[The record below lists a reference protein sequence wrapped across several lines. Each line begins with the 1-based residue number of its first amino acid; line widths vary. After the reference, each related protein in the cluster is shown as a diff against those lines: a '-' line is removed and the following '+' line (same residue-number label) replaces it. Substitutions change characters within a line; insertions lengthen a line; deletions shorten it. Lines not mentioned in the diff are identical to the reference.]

1 MRLRRRANEL
11 RNWGTKTAGPD
22 MEDLIQFL
30 LTLYLYGILIRLLL
44 TFHQADFYNPISQV
58 LARVTDPVYQ
68 PVRRIMP
75 SARGWDL
82 ALLSIALV
90 LKLISLYVGGAMQ
103 LGASILG
110 LVLFALT
117 QIGGMMLNIY
127 LISLIVVVIAS
138 WVRLSAGADQF
149 LSLVRSLTTPMLMRI
164 RGVLPDMGILDLSPM
179 VALFGLYFL
188 QSGLYQIGRWGLGI

>member
-1 MRLRRRANEL
+1 
-11 RNWGTKTAGPD
+11 
-22 MEDLIQFL
+22 MEDLTQFL
-30 LTLYLYGILIRLLL
+30 LTLYLYGILTRLLL

-68 PVRRIMP
+68 PVRHVMP

-82 ALLSIALV
+82 ALLAIALV
-90 LKLISLYVGGAMQ
+90 LKLVSLYIGGAME
-103 LGASILG
+103 LGASIPG

-164 RGVLPDMGILDLSPM
+164 RGVLPDTGILDLSPM

-188 QSGLYQIGRWGLGI
+188 QSGLYQVGRWGLAI

>member
-68 PVRRIMP
+68 PVRRVMP

-82 ALLSIALV
+82 GLLAIALV
-90 LKLISLYVGGAMQ
+90 LKLIILYVVGAMQ

-117 QIGGMMLNIY
+117 QIGGMMLNVY

-138 WVRLSAGADQF
+138 WVQLSAGADPF
-149 LSLVRSLTTPMLMRI
+149 LNLVRSLTTPILMRI
-164 RGVLPDMGILDLSPM
+164 RAVLPDTGMLDLSPM

-188 QSGLYQIGRWGLGI
+188 QSGLHRIGRFGLTI

>member
-11 RNWGTKTAGPD
+11 RNWETKTAGPD
-22 MEDLIQFL
+22 MVDLIQFL
-30 LTLYLYGILIRLLL
+30 LTLYLYGILVRLLL

-58 LARVTDPVYQ
+58 LARATDPVYQ

-103 LGASILG
+103 SGASILG

-117 QIGGMMLNIY
+117 QIGRMLLNIY

-138 WVRLSAGADQF
+138 WVQLSAGADQF

-164 RGVLPDMGILDLSPM
+164 RGVLPDTGILDLSPM

-188 QSGLYQIGRWGLGI
+188 QSGLYQIGRWGLAL

>member
-11 RNWGTKTAGPD
+11 RNWETKTAEPD
-22 MEDLIQFL
+22 MESLIQFL

-82 ALLSIALV
+82 ALLAIALV
-90 LKLISLYVGGAMQ
+90 LELISLYVDGDMQ
-103 LGASILG
+103 SGASILG

-138 WVRLSAGADQF
+138 WVQLSAGADQF

-164 RGVLPDMGILDLSPM
+164 RGILPDTGILDLSPM

-188 QSGLYQIGRWGLGI
+188 KSGLHQIGWWGRGI

>member
-11 RNWGTKTAGPD
+11 RNWGTKTVGPD

-82 ALLSIALV
+82 ALLAIALV

-138 WVRLSAGADQF
+138 WVQMSGGADQF

-164 RGVLPDMGILDLSPM
+164 RGVLPDTGILDLSPM

>member
-82 ALLSIALV
+82 ALLAIALI

-103 LGASILG
+103 LEASILG

-117 QIGGMMLNIY
+117 QIGRMLLNIY

-164 RGVLPDMGILDLSPM
+164 RGVLPDTGILDLSPM

>member
-1 MRLRRRANEL
+1 M
-11 RNWGTKTAGPD
+11 NWGTKTVGPD

-44 TFHQADFYNPISQV
+44 TLHQADFYNPISQV
-58 LARVTDPVYQ
+58 LARVTNPVYQ
-68 PVRRIMP
+68 PVRRVIP

-82 ALLSIALV
+82 ALLAIALV
-90 LKLISLYVGGAMQ
+90 LELIRLYVGGAMQ
-103 LGASILG
+103 LGASVLG

-117 QIGGMMLNIY
+117 QIGGMLLNIY

-138 WVRLSAGADQF
+138 WVRLSAGADHF
-149 LSLVRSLTTPMLMRI
+149 LSLVRSLTTPILMRI
-164 RGVLPDMGILDLSPM
+164 RGVLPDTGILDLSPM

-188 QSGLYQIGRWGLGI
+188 QGGLYRLGRWGVGI